1 MNLRVHRIANGSD
14 LHSRSEM
21 RVIRRQSA
29 LRSRLVPPGRM
40 MISQRR
46 RGGAMSAAV
55 TILGIDP
62 GLRRM
67 GWGVVRAEGSR
78 LSAVA
83 HGVVAPPTDAAL
95 AVRLDHIFQSVT
107 DLVTRYTPDE
117 AAIEEAFMAANASSA
132 LKLGH
137 ARAAALLAPARPAF
151 RCRNMP
157 PGWSR
162 RASWAPAAPTRTR
175 SRRWSVSCCRARER
189 RPMPPMPSPLPS
201 VMPIIG
207 RRPVSGVR
215 HDRHAQGSGRG
226 DRG

>member
-1 MNLRVHRIANGSD
+1 
-14 LHSRSEM
+14 
-21 RVIRRQSA
+21 
-29 LRSRLVPPGRM
+29 
-40 MISQRR
+40 
-46 RGGAMSAAV
+46 MSAAV

-137 ARAAALLAPARPAF
+137 ARAAALLAPARA
-151 RCRNMP
+151 
-157 PGWSR
+157 G
-162 RASWAPAAPTRTR
+162 
-175 SRRWSVSCCRARER
+175 
-189 RPMPPMPSPLPS
+189 L
-201 VMPIIG
+201 
-207 RRPVSGVR
+207 PVSEYAARLVKKSVVGTGGADKDQVAAMVGVLLPGTR
-215 HDRHAQGSGRG
+215 AKADAADALAIAICHAHHRKAASIGSAA
-226 DRG
+226 